1 VSDAGQPEVR
11 HNQARHRFEAGSES
25 HPAHLDYYLRDGVV
39 NMFHTEV
46 SPEYRGQGLAAKLS
60 TAALT
65 WARESGHK
73 VTPNCSYVKKFIAG
87 HPEFADL
94 V

>member
-1 VSDAGQPEVR
+1 VSEIR
-11 HNQARHRFEAGSES
+11 HNEAKHRFEAGAES
-25 HPAHLDYYLRDGVV
+25 NPAHLDYHVRNGVA

-46 SPEYRGQGLAAKLS
+46 APEYQGQGLAARLA

-73 VTPNCSYVKKFIAG
+73 VNPSCSYVRDFIAR
-87 HPEFADL
+87 HPEYADL
-94 V
+94 LV